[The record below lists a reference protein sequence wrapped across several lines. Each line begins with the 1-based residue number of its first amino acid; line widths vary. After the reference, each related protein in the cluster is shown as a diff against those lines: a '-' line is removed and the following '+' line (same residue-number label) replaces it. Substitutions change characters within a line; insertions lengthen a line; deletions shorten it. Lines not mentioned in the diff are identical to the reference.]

1 MFEDEVA
8 RLFPA
13 LAGTTYL
20 NTATM
25 GVPPSVAV
33 EALRA
38 AADDWGR
45 GRLDWAEAERAG
57 DEARAMFGRLVH
69 APAEAVAIIPYA
81 SAVAGLLAEHLLRRR
96 PAGGNIVVGAEEFT
110 SNLFPWKGLEPHG
123 FEVRM
128 ITDVDGVVP
137 EAAIAAAVDRETR
150 LVAAS
155 AVQSA
160 SGYRADIARL
170 REAAGSALLYV
181 DAAQAAGMIPID
193 VTAIGIDALAAPS
206 HQFLVGVRGLG
217 YGVFSARV
225 LDRMTPV
232 WPGWKAA
239 ASPMTSFY
247 GPEMVLSPTA
257 SRLDMPLPW
266 LNALAER
273 KSMRALPSS
282 GRTGSTRTTRR
293 WHPGLPRDW
302 RMRVSPPRPRRHA
315 PLVHHLVR
323 AGVAGRRTGLADAGV
338 IAGRH
343 RGRPGR
349 PRAARRAPVLDE
361 RAGGAGRGAAGA
373 TLARAGIRKLP
384 IGIPGRRSHRDRGHG
399 HRHDGRPHPLQSLQ
413 PLPGERCGRHPNTGI
428 R

>member
-8 RLFPA
+8 SLFPA

-25 GVPPSVAV
+25 GVPPSAAV
-33 EALRA
+33 EALSA

-57 DEARAMFGRLVH
+57 EEARAMFGQLVH
-69 APAEAVAIIPYA
+69 APAEAVGIIPYA
-81 SAVAGLLAEHLLRRR
+81 SAVAGLLAEHLLRRH

-128 ITDVDGVVP
+128 IPYVDGAVP

-150 LVAAS
+150 LVAVS

-193 VTAIGIDALAAPS
+193 VTALGIDALATPS
-206 HQFLVGVRGLG
+206 HKFLVGVRGMG
-217 YGVFSARV
+217 YGVFSARL

-273 KSMRALPSS
+273 ESMRVLAEL
-282 GRTGSTRTTRR
+282 GTDRI
-293 WHPGLPRDW
+293 
-302 RMRVSPPRPRRHA
+302 HA
-315 PLVHHLVR
+315 HDEAMASRL
-323 AGVAGRRTGLADAGV
+323 TEGLADAGV
-338 IAGRH
+338 PFLDHGATHRSSIISCAPVSPDVSARLAEAGVIAGVRA
-343 RGRPGR
+343 GRVR
-349 PRAARRAPVLDE
+349 LALHLYSTSAQVARVVELLARR
-361 RAGGAGRGAAGA
+361 
-373 TLARAGIRKLP
+373 
-384 IGIPGRRSHRDRGHG
+384 
-399 HRHDGRPHPLQSLQ
+399 
-413 PLPGERCGRHPNTGI
+413 
-428 R
+428 